1 MLYSPLP
8 SDLVTSVVRKAR
20 TMQHFPRTLVAVEV
34 QEQINRATYYWT
46 LEKLRYYYASGLITL
61 LIRIKISIRTSF
73 KTCEFM
79 EQWFVTL
86 AGRGSSLWEKC
97 MITLLMSPR
106 IQVKTV
112 LRWPR
117 EVILFMSP
125 LPGSTWLGGKYIVLF
140 NLGGQ
145 MEDFGYCCLCLVIRL
160 SLFHLRLAFLIWNAH
175 IKVEHIQNNM
185 IFKMCR
191 YGLGSKLLKYRI

>member
-8 SDLVTSVVRKAR
+8 SDLVPSGVRKAR
-20 TMQHFPRTLVAVEV
+20 TMQHFPHTLVAVEV
-34 QEQINRATYYWT
+34 QDQINRATYYWT
-46 LEKLRYYYASGLITL
+46 LKKLRYYYASGLITL
-61 LIRIKISIRTSF
+61 LILISIRTSF
-73 KTCEFM
+73 KRCQFM

-97 MITLLMSPR
+97 MIMLLMSPR

-112 LRWPR
+112 LRWPQ

-125 LPGSTWLGGKYIVLF
+125 LPGSTWLEGKYIVLF

-145 MEDFGYCCLCLVIRL
+145 MEDFGYFMFV
-160 SLFHLRLAFLIWNAH
+160 FGYWNKT
-175 IKVEHIQNNM
+175 ISPTVSFPYVE
-185 IFKMCR
+185 CS
-191 YGLGSKLLKYRI
+191 Y